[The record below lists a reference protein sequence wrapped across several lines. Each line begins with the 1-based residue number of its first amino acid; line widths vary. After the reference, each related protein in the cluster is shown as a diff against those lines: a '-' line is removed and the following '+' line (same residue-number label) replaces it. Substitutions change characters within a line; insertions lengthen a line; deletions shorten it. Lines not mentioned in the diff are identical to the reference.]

1 MSLARTDARGFANG
15 LHPLSADYLGQKS
28 IVSIPFVSYS
38 VGNVVGSVVVA
49 CAAVIVALYIMFIVL
64 RPKLKHGWFIKVAIA
79 CILGAAVCCMH
90 YIAMGGE
97 SVSS

>member
-1 MSLARTDARGFANG
+1 MSY
-15 LHPLSADYLGQKS
+15 LSCSQIIYT
-28 IVSIPFVSYS
+28 SYTI
-38 VGNVVGSVVVA
+38 GNVVGSVVVA

-97 SVSS
+97 SASSDHSRATRLTEILRPQVPPTR

>member
-1 MSLARTDARGFANG
+1 MSPARTWRARVIDV
-15 LHPLSADYLGQKS
+15 LPLLFADYLGQKS
-28 IVSIPFVSYS
+28 IVSIPYTSYTI
-38 VGNVVGSVVVA
+38 GNVVGSVVVA

-97 SVSS
+97 SASS